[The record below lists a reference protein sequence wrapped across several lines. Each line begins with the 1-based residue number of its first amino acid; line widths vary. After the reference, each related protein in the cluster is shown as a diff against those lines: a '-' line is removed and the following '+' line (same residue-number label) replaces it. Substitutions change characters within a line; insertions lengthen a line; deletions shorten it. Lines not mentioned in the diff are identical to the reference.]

1 MEQLYY
7 LNDSDEMIPGSSLIG
22 DPESQKKECI
32 IIPLMKF
39 AIP

>member
-22 DPESQKKECI
+22 DPE
-32 IIPLMKF
+32 F
-39 AIP
+39 AGKRNVLLYL

>member
-22 DPESQKKECI
+22 DQSSQKKECI